1 MTATDL
7 SRFRNPD
14 FDPGAGIMKR
24 ALWHL
29 VNACF
34 FLSPLPGSK
43 PKRALLRLFG
53 ARVGQ
58 GVVIKPSVNIKS
70 PWRLSIGDHSWIGE
84 NAWIDNLVAVRI
96 GANCCLSQGAMLLTG
111 NHDYSRAAFDL
122 ITGEI
127 TLEDGV
133 WIGARATV
141 GPGVTCRSHSVLSV
155 SSVASA
161 DLEAYGVYRGNPAE
175 KVRERVISA

>member
-1 MTATDL
+1 MTTTDL

-14 FDPGAGIMKR
+14 FDPGAGLAKR

-34 FLSPLPGSK
+34 FQSPLPGSA
-43 PKRALLRLFG
+43 PKRFLLRLFG
-53 ARVGQ
+53 ARIGR

-70 PWRLSIGDHSWIGE
+70 PWRLEVGDHSWIGE
-84 NAWIDNLVAVRI
+84 KVWIDNLVMVRI

-111 NHDYSRAAFDL
+111 NHDYSRRAFDL

-127 TLEDGV
+127 TLEPGV
-133 WIGARATV
+133 WIGAMAV
-141 GPGVTCRSHSVLSV
+141 VCPGVSCASHSVLSV
-155 SSVASA
+155 GSVASA
-161 DLEAYGVYRGNPAE
+161 DLDAFGIYRGNPAE
-175 KVRERVISA
+175 KVRERVIAA